1 MCMRLNYKMAS
12 TSSNKIKLAAGV
24 EGIFRWQTRSKGHL
38 LEPNG
43 FTCSISSEVVMIV
56 SAVSRAARAGSALC
70 LAQLASTPNQVLNRS
85 CMVAIP
91 IQNKKEMLN
100 NER

>member
-1 MCMRLNYKMAS
+1 MA
-12 TSSNKIKLAAGV
+12 K
-24 EGIFRWQTRSKGHL
+24 RSKGYL

-43 FTCSISSEVVMIV
+43 FICSISSEVVMIV
-56 SAVSRAARAGSALC
+56 RAYPALRGPAQLC
-70 LAQLASTPNQVLNRS
+70 LAQLASTPNQVLNCS

-91 IQNKKEMLN
+91 MQNKKEMLN